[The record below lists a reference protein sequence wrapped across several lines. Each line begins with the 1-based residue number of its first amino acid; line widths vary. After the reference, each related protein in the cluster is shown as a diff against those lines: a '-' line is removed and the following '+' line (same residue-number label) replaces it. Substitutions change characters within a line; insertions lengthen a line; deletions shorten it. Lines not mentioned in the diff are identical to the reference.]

1 MKKKQNNYFYFF
13 EQEEENRGKPN
24 YEHLDED
31 LHVILQCEDYEN
43 RAIVKLEQAKNEL
56 NKLLKPPVNIFYL
69 KYIFNNF
76 FFGLRL
82 KVKII

>member
-1 MKKKQNNYFYFF
+1 MKNIFF
-13 EQEEENRGKPN
+13 WKQEEENRGKSN

-43 RAIVKLEQAKNEL
+43 RATMKLEQAKEEL
-56 NKLLKPPVNIFYL
+56 NKLLKPPVNILF
-69 KYIFNNF
+69 KFFQKIIIIIFF
-76 FFGLRL
+76 LFRL